1 MSYFEVLFFYL
12 FIFFSGVILRSIFFP
27 FQFDYSLF
35 PAPLAMHS
43 GTLAWEIPCT
53 EMPDGLQCM
62 GSQRVGH
69 NLLIKQGNTLQ
80 DAIIN
85 VIFNLSFLFS
95 FSLTEYRQLCSIWLL
110 VLVVGYMPGCV
121 LVDVVEGFYRFFYI

>member
-1 MSYFEVLFFYL
+1 MSYFEVLFIYL
-12 FIFFSGVILRSIFFP
+12 FIYFSGVRLRSIFFP

-95 FSLTEYRQLCSIWLL
+95 FSLTEYRQLCWIWLL
-110 VLVVGYMPGCV
+110 VLVVGCMPGCE
-121 LVDVVEGFYRFFYI
+121 LVDVGEGFYRFFYI